1 MSQPRWPWRLVASRS
16 RNSRV
21 DLVAVAWVQVV
32 RVPWVRAVLAWAR
45 VVRVPWL
52 RAVLAWARV
61 VQVWARLLRVPWVRM
76 VRARTVPL
84 WRAAPGM
91 VTAGIMVLAG
101 RAPGHCTEDLS

>member
-32 RVPWVRAVLAWAR
+32 RVPSVRAVLARAR
-45 VVRVPWL
+45 VVRVPW
-52 RAVLAWARV
+52 VRV
-61 VQVWARLLRVPWVRM
+61 VLLWARLVRVPWVRM

-84 WRAAPGM
+84 SRAAAGM
-91 VTAGIMVLAG
+91 VVPAGIMVLAG